1 MPYELS
7 QLDLADV
14 LRLCLVYARADSS
27 RFDRAIVR
35 WQARLCLDA
44 RGLDPGDCP
53 DRARRGDGS
62 RGPLPVS
69 VRPPARRNCDDHQ
82 LSEVALVLDD
92 PQRPKSA
99 PPPIGV
105 ATTGQR

>member
-62 RGPLPVS
+62 RGAPTGISPPSCSPQLPMITNS
-69 VRPPARRNCDDHQ
+69 PRSPSSSTR
-82 LSEVALVLDD
+82 AL
-92 PQRPKSA
+92 
-99 PPPIGV
+99 
-105 ATTGQR
+105 T